1 MPDQK
6 PLTAD
11 FTTENTEFKAEHRAT
26 RTIMDGPSLPLDAP
40 RCPSMPLDSDARFGC
55 SIRGT
60 ASKTEAVQL
69 KPIQQ
74 LVQTFVECLID
85 AVADFVLQ
93 FIDTELFLELLN
105 AQILN

>member
-26 RTIMDGPSLPLDAP
+26 RTIMDGPS
-40 RCPSMPLDSDARFGC
+40 MPLIAPRFGC